1 MKLNERTLTVLKNFA
16 GINPGIVFL
25 EGKKQKTMNA
35 EQTILAEV
43 TLDEDFT
50 ESFGIYDLNQFLGN
64 ITTLND
70 PELTLSAEKVTL
82 NDGEIE
88 LNYYTC
94 LPNLLVSPP
103 KDREL
108 VIDNPDVTFNLSQNS
123 LNKILKIGSMNDLPD
138 ISILGNKKGLFVRTH
153 ELKNDTSNYADMRI
167 DDYTGDN
174 FSATFKMEYIKLIP
188 DNYTVMIKL
197 GGFSCWTN
205 ADNTL
210 KYFIAIEK
218 KDKK

>member
-1 MKLNERTLTVLKNFA
+1 MKMNEHSLTVLKNFA

-25 EGKKQKTMNA
+25 KGKTQKTMNA
-35 EQTILAEV
+35 EQTILAEAI
-43 TLDEDFT
+43 LDEDFT

-64 ITTLND
+64 ITTLNA
-70 PELTLSAEKVTL
+70 PELTFSSEVVTL

-94 LPNLLVSPP
+94 APKLIVTPPN
-103 KDREL
+103 DREL
-108 VIDNPDVTFNLSQNS
+108 SIENPDVTFSLSQSS
-123 LNKILKIGSMNDLPD
+123 LNKILKIGAMNDLPN

-153 ELKNDTSNYADMRI
+153 EMKNDTSNYADMRI

-174 FSATFKMEYIKLIP
+174 FSVTFKTEYIKLIP

-205 ADNTL
+205 ANNTL